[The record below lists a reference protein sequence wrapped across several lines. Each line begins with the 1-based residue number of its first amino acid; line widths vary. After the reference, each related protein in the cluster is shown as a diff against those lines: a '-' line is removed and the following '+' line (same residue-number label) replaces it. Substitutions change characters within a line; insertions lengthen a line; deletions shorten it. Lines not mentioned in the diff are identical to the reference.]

1 MLLDFRMMDLRLRF
15 CFIVDGIDFSGLWD
29 TERIED

>member
-15 CFIVDGIDFSGLWD
+15 YFIVDGLVFSGLWD
-29 TERIED
+29 TERMED